1 MKRSN
6 FSNAFS
12 VNVSHRVMMPGL
24 AAAALTGL
32 MVMMAQP
39 AKAGTM
45 AEEMTAG
52 AMSASDAGL
61 LTDG

>member
-12 VNVSHRVMMPGL
+12 VNCSHRVMMPGL

-39 AKAGTM
+39 ANAGTIVD
-45 AEEMTAG
+45 ATAI
-52 AMSASDAGL
+52 APTVCCL
-61 LTDG
+61 EPVT